1 MHSGHSAGPG
11 TCGSVGWNQ
20 DKSGKKGCDMD
31 CSGPSISAV
40 TSMDQ
45 SDFDSIAD
53 DHGGDNVVYMR

>member
-1 MHSGHSAGPG
+1 
-11 TCGSVGWNQ
+11 
-20 DKSGKKGCDMD
+20 MD